1 MRPLNLDVISWFK
14 TTCLRRLIPVI
25 CRSAFVFC
33 LLLGAFSGR
42 AQVVIRG
49 TVFNMYRTRPLEAVT
64 VMSSSGR
71 GAYTDSNGNYVINVR
86 EEDSLS
92 FSYLGR
98 VTVKFPVREMNRTTG
113 FDIALHVN
121 ATELSE
127 VRVAPKNYRM
137 DSLQNRKDYEKAFDF
152 RKPGISLTSPS
163 QGGLGVGLDLDELIN
178 VFRFNRTRRM
188 LAFQRR
194 LVEDEEYKFVDHRFT
209 HYIVK
214 KITHLEGKAADS
226 FMVKFRP
233 SYNFT
238 KTSSDYEFY
247 DYIKEAYQE
256 YRVISKPRSE
266 SWRKEDQ

>member
-1 MRPLNLDVISWFK
+1 MRPLILDVISCIK
-14 TTCLRRLIPVI
+14 TTCLRRLIPLF
-25 CRSAFVFC
+25 CRSAIVFC
-33 LLLGAFSGR
+33 LLLGGFSTR

-49 TVFNMYRTRPLEAVT
+49 TVFNMYRTRPLESVT
-64 VMSSSGR
+64 VMSTSGR

-98 VTVKFPVREMNRTTG
+98 ATVKFPVSEMNRTTG

-137 DSLQNRKDYEKAFDF
+137 DSLQNRRDYEKAFDF
-152 RKPGISLTSPS
+152 RKPGISLTSPD
-163 QGGLGVGLDLDELIN
+163 QGLGVGLDLDALIN

-194 LVEDEEYKFVDHRFT
+194 LIDDEESKFVDHRFT

-214 KITHLEGKAADS
+214 KITHLDGAAADS

-256 YRVISKPRSE
+256 YKVVNRPRSE
-266 SWRKEDQ
+266 SWRDDH